1 MSRAKREQVAQ
12 GLAQQKQIL
21 RQRRDVIEND
31 QAFIDARNQLQT
43 DYGVDVIGEMIEGV
57 QNSVDLVIWIEDYL
71 NLNVGNN
78 KQ

>member
-1 MSRAKREQVAQ
+1 MSRVKREQIAQ
-12 GLAQQKQIL
+12 GLAEQKQIL
-21 RQRRDVIEND
+21 RQRRNTIENE
-31 QAFIDARNQLQT
+31 QAFIDARNQLQN
-43 DYGVDVIGEMIEGV
+43 DYGVDVIGEMIDGV